1 MTETSE
7 IYSNLQENTC
17 LTKLLFKIENESVIS
32 RMIEMCNSILGKY
45 RIYQLTANQNT
56 IF

>member
-32 RMIEMCNSILGKY
+32 RMIEMCSSILGKY
-45 RIYQLTANQNT
+45 I
-56 IF
+56 I